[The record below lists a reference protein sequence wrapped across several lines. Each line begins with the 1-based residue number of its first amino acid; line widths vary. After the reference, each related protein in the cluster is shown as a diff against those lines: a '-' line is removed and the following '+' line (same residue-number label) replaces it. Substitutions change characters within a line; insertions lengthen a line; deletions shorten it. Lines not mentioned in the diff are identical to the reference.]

1 MFKKIIIIL
10 LIFLCIGC
18 DKDNS
23 NNDKLSVVTTIY
35 PYYDFT
41 RNIIGNDD
49 NITLLLSPGSELH
62 SYEPTPKDIVKINN
76 ADIFIYTG
84 GESDEWVEGVL
95 SSIDNKDI
103 KIIKLIDYVDV
114 YNEELNEEVFDEVD
128 EHIWTSPINA
138 IKIIEVINKEISL
151 VDKDNKE
158 IYDNNSS
165 KYINS
170 LKDIDKGIR
179 EVVNNSERKTLV
191 FGDRFPLIYFTKEY
205 GLDYYAAFKGCS
217 SHSEPSSKT
226 ISYLI
231 DKIKK
236 DNIPVVLHLELSSEN
251 ISNTLSASTDTK
263 VMEFSSIHNISKDDF
278 DNGLTYVDIMKRN
291 IEVLKEALN

>member
-1 MFKKIIIIL
+1 MIKKLFIL
-10 LIFLCIGC
+10 LFIFLCIGC
-18 DKDNS
+18 SKDNS
-23 NNDKLSVVTTIY
+23 NNDDLSIVTTIY

-95 SSIDNKDI
+95 SSIDNKDL
-103 KIIKLIDYVDV
+103 KIIKLINYVNV
-114 YNEELNEEVFDEVD
+114 YNEELNDEVFDEID

-138 IKIIEVINKEISL
+138 IKIIEVINEEIGL
-151 VDKDNKE
+151 IDKDNKE
-158 IYDNNSS
+158 IYDNNSD

-170 LKDIDKGIR
+170 LMDIDKEIR
-179 EVVNNSERKTLV
+179 KVVDNSKRKVLV

-205 GLDYYAAFKGCS
+205 GLNYYAAFKGCD

-231 DKIKK
+231 DKIKEDK
-236 DNIPVVLHLELSSEN
+236 IPVVLHLELSSKN
-251 ISNTLSASTDTK
+251 ISKTLSESTNTK
-263 VMEFSSIHNISKDDF
+263 IKEFSSIHNISKEDF

>member
-114 YNEELNEEVFDEVD
+114 YNEKLNEEVFDEVD

-158 IYDNNSS
+158 IYDNNSN

-170 LKDIDKGIR
+170 LKDIDKEIR
-179 EVVNNSERKTLV
+179 EVVNNSERKVLV

-205 GLDYYAAFKGCS
+205 GLDYYAAFKGCD

-231 DKIKK
+231 DKIKE
-236 DNIPVVLHLELSSEN
+236 DNIPVVLHLELSSGN
-251 ISNTLSASTDTK
+251 ISKTLSESTNTK
-263 VMEFSSIHNISKDDF
+263 IKEFSSVHNISKDDF
-278 DNGLTYVDIMKRN
+278 DNGLTYSDIMKRN

>member
-1 MFKKIIIIL
+1 MIKKLFIL
-10 LIFLCIGC
+10 LFIFLCIGC
-18 DKDNS
+18 SNDNS
-23 NNDKLSVVTTIY
+23 KNEELSVVTTIY

-41 RNIIGNDD
+41 RNIIGDDD
-49 NITLLLSPGSELH
+49 NVTLLLSPGSELH

-84 GESDEWVEGVL
+84 GESDDWVDGVL
-95 SSIDNKDI
+95 DSIDNKDV
-103 KIIKLIDYVDV
+103 KIIRLIDYVDV
-114 YNEELNEEVFDEVD
+114 YNEELNDELFDEVD

-151 VDKDNKE
+151 VDISNKE

-170 LKDIDKGIR
+170 LKEVDKGIR

>member
-1 MFKKIIIIL
+1 MIKKVLIIL
-10 LIFLCIGC
+10 IIFLCVGC
-18 DKDNS
+18 SKGDS
-23 NNDKLSVVTTIY
+23 NTDELSVVTTIY
-35 PYYDFT
+35 PYYDFA
-41 RNIIGNDD
+41 RNIMGDD
-49 NITLLLSPGSELH
+49 EKITLLLSPGSELH

-95 SSIDNKDI
+95 DSIDKKEL

-114 YNEELNEEVFDEVD
+114 YNEELNDKVYNDVD

-138 IKIIEVINKEISL
+138 IKLIEVINKEIGL
-151 VDKDNKE
+151 VDISNKE

-170 LKDIDKGIR
+170 LKDIDKEIR
-179 EVVNNSERKTLV
+179 EIVNNSKRKTLV

-205 GLDYYAAFKGCS
+205 GLNYYAAFKGCD

-231 DKIKK
+231 EKIKK
-236 DNIPVVLHLELSSEN
+236 EDIPVVLHLELSNQN
-251 ISNTLSASTDTK
+251 ISNTLSESTNTM
-263 VMEFSSIHNISKDDF
+263 VMEFSSIHNISKEDF
-278 DNGLTYVDIMKRN
+278 DKGLTYIDIMKRN
-291 IEVLKEALN
+291 IAVLKEALN